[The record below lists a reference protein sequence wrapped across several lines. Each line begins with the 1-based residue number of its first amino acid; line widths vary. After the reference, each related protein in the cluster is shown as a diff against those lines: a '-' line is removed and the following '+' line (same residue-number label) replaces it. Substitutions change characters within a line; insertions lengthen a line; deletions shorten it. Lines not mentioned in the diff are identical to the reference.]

1 MSSHRVESLTRSKVV
16 FDPLSPP
23 GSDNINGISSGD
35 SLDSHNHHPQ
45 QHRPTDHSQA
55 VVTDRKIHTE
65 TAAVINDL
73 NYRL

>member
-1 MSSHRVESLTRSKVV
+1 MSSHRIESLTRSKVV

-23 GSDNINGISSGD
+23 GSDNINESSSED
-35 SLDSHNHHPQ
+35 SLDSRNHHPQ

-65 TAAVINDL
+65 TAAVITT
-73 NYRL
+73 R